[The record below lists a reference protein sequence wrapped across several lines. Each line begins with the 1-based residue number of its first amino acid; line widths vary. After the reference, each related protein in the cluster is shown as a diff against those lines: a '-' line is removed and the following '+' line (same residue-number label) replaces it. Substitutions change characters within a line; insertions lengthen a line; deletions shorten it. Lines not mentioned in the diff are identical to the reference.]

1 MISMKKISTFKG
13 ARVPN
18 RKASL
23 RPDNDILTRTSW
35 ADAAIALAQINQVS
49 YLFIIVEKLC

>member
-1 MISMKKISTFKG
+1 MISMQKISSSQGT
-13 ARVPN
+13 RVPY

-35 ADAAIALAQINQVS
+35 ADAALALAQINKVR
-49 YLFIIVEKLC
+49 YMFIILK